1 MVTSLVVRFPNSLY
15 TRGSGNLT
23 TSLVTDLVTIIVTS
37 LIIDLVSIIVTSL
50 VTGVVTGELLWKVC
64 HSAMVSGWR

>member
-23 TSLVTDLVTIIVTS
+23 TSLVTDLV
-37 LIIDLVSIIVTSL
+37 SIIVTRL

-64 HSAMVSGWR
+64 HSAMLSGWR